1 MSRKIIMRL
10 LPLVVAAVVC
20 SSCSCTGG
28 PSSTVTSSDTSLTTT
43 GSVTTTDTSVPTDTI
58 TSDSKPSENTTVP
71 PVSSSDSSD
80 SATQPPVSSDNTS
93 ESTSVSTSGTTT
105 TGKTDGTTTTTTK
118 KTETITEVSPPAAEQ
133 PPAEIKVLAVSSP
146 GTQVKASGGGEIDYS
161 NASLGYISASYSG
174 KSAKAKLRITSGD
187 SVSNHDLSVS
197 GNKEYFPLMVGSGEY
212 KIQVFEQIDGKKYAN
227 VVEVTINVTVKDE
240 VAMYLYPNRYSMFS
254 KNSAS
259 VIKSAA
265 VCGGK
270 SGDIEKIAAI
280 FGYITDNVKYDYDL
294 AATVKSGYIP
304 DPDKVLAK
312 KSGICFDYA
321 SLFVA
326 MARSQGIPTRLVIG
340 YAEPDIYHAWNE
352 VYTKETGWITPE
364 LLLEKA
370 GYNIVDATFYAG
382 ASDKE
387 AMADYISDEGNYLAV
402 YRY

>member
-58 TSDSKPSENTTVP
+58 TSDSKPSENTTVA

-80 SATQPPVSSDNTS
+80 SATLPPVSSDNTS

-105 TGKTDGTTTTTTK
+105 TGKTDGTTTTTK

-240 VAMYLYPNRYSMFS
+240 IAMYLYPNRYSMFS

-259 VIKSAA
+259 VIKSAV

-370 GYNIVDATFYAG
+370 GYNIVGATFYAG